1 MANKQEKIK
10 VRFCPKC
17 KSFEVGYVFGL
28 SSWLGMSPKMRC
40 KKCKFEMPSFPILT
54 IDKNDLE
61 KSVRKKKSSSTSSQA
76 RRAGGKSAK
85 TSSSRARVTNE
96 NKLKRKKK

>member
-1 MANKQEKIK
+1 MKTKQEKIK

-40 KKCKFEMPSFPILT
+40 KKCKFEMPSFPVLT
-54 IDKNDLE
+54 IDKKELE
-61 KSVRKKKSSSTSSQA
+61 KSTKKKKS
-76 RRAGGKSAK
+76 
-85 TSSSRARVTNE
+85 
-96 NKLKRKKK
+96 KKKTATKKTRSKK